1 MMFSKTSNCGVI
13 MLEQQERIKIED
25 AAKIMGVTPMF
36 IRMGLRRKRLPFG
49 TAVFMNKR
57 WTYYINGKKFRQY
70 MQMESDA

>member
-1 MMFSKTSNCGVI
+1 MFLKISNCGVT
-13 MLEQQERIKIED
+13 MLEHQERIRVTE
-25 AAKIMGVTPMF
+25 AAEIMGVSPMF
-36 IRMGLRRKRLPFG
+36 LRMGLRQNRFPFG